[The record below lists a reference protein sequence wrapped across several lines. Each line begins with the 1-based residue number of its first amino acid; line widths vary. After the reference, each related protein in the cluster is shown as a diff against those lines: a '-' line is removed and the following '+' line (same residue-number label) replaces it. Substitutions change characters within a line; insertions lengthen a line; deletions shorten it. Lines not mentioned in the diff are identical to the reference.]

1 MALFSA
7 SKLIPKS
14 SLITAVKPFVTD
26 DWMIS
31 REEFRQKVNVAYG
44 LITAAQDALAKQTK
58 ADILTKKN

>member
-7 SKLIPKS
+7 SKFIPKS

-31 REEFRQKVNVAYG
+31 REEFRQKFNVAYG
-44 LITAAQDALAKQTK
+44 LITMAQDALAKQIK
-58 ADILTKKN
+58 ADNLTMKK